1 MQIPENSL
9 WKYTLQPEDNAK
21 KYLEI
26 LKRKFHFSN
35 KLLQSLKQ
43 GEKVWVNGQFTY
55 LTRRGQTG
63 EILTINLNTPE
74 AVNLKADPLPIE
86 ILFEDNYLLAVNKPA
101 EQVVH
106 PNHRYPANTLGNAV
120 INHWQNKGEIHTFR
134 PIHRI
139 DRNTSGVVVVAKNKF
154 AHQQLARQLEQG
166 YIKKYYLGFISGK
179 MPELSGELNGA
190 IGFAPGSFIKR
201 QVQTNGLPALTH
213 YRVLH
218 QYSQASLVEFE
229 LFTGRTH
236 QIRVHCQ
243 SLGHPLLGDDLY
255 GGDTTLIDRQALHS
269 YLYILKHPVTGK
281 HLKIKANFPSDL
293 INLRQ
298 KLLKHSNSE

>member
-1 MQIPENSL
+1 MSEDSL

-43 GEKVWVNGQFTY
+43 GEKVWVNGKFTY
-55 LTRRGQTG
+55 LTRRGQAG
-63 EILTINLNTPE
+63 DILTVNLNTPE
-74 AVNLKADPLPIE
+74 ATNLKADPLPLE
-86 ILFEDNYLLAVNKPA
+86 ILYEDNYLLAVNKPA
-101 EQVVH
+101 GQVVH
-106 PNHRYPANTLGNAV
+106 PNPQYPANTLGNAV
-120 INHWQNKGEIHTFR
+120 INHWQNKGEAHTFR

-166 YIKKYYLGFISGK
+166 NIKKCYLGFISGK
-179 MPELSGELNGA
+179 IPQISGELNGP

-201 QVQTNGLPALTH
+201 QVQANGLPALTR
-213 YRVLH
+213 YLVLR
-218 QYSQASLVEFE
+218 QNSQASLLEFE
-229 LFTGRTH
+229 LITGRTH

-243 SLGHPLLGDDLY
+243 SIGHPLLGDNLY
-255 GGDTTLIDRQALHS
+255 GGDTSLINRQALHS
-269 YLYILKHPVTGK
+269 YEYQINHPVTRRQLTFRAK
-281 HLKIKANFPSDL
+281 FPLDL
-293 INLRQ
+293 IILGQ
-298 KLLKHSNSE
+298 TLFKHSHFE

>member
-1 MQIPENSL
+1 MQKPENSL
-9 WKYTLQPEDNAK
+9 WNYTLRPEDNAK

-35 KLLQSLKQ
+35 NLLQSLKQ

-63 EILTINLNTPE
+63 EILTVDLNTPE
-74 AVNLKADPLPIE
+74 AANLKADPLPIE
-86 ILFEDNYLLAVNKPA
+86 ILYEDNYLLAVNKPA
-101 EQVVH
+101 GQVVH

-120 INHWQNKGEIHTFR
+120 MNHWQNRGEIHAFR

-154 AHQQLARQLEQG
+154 AHQQLARQLEHG
-166 YIKKYYLGFISGK
+166 NIKKYYLGFISGK
-179 MPELSGELNGA
+179 MPESSGELNGA

-201 QVQTNGLPALTH
+201 QVQANGLPALTL
-213 YRVLH
+213 YRVLR
-218 QYSQASLVEFE
+218 QYNQASLLEFE
-229 LFTGRTH
+229 LITGRTH

-243 SLGHPLLGDDLY
+243 SLGRPLLGDDLY
-255 GGDTTLIDRQALHS
+255 DGDTTLIDRQALHS
-269 YLYILKHPVTGK
+269 YLYQLKHPVTGIQ
-281 HLKIKANFPSDL
+281 LEIKADFPSDL
-293 INLRQ
+293 IDLGQ
-298 KLLKHSNSE
+298 KLLIH